1 MSQENESFTK
11 LFIKSGSI
19 IFVSLIITRFFGY
32 LFNSFLT
39 KSISSAEFG
48 SYTFAWSTAMLAN
61 AVLLLGISQAS
72 ARYIAFYRGKNDFQ
86 TVDSLVKT
94 GLVLVMALSSF
105 SLVLII
111 GINRFNPSLLSL
123 DRALILFIAGVF
135 IIHSIGF
142 FFANVISGYRKP
154 EFGGIFSMIFS
165 VLSFVFVLITVKY
178 AHSFNM
184 VLLAIILAFL
194 IPNIWGFVYVVQNYG
209 LRGNFSPALV
219 RQLIIFGI
227 PVTFIETANGLL
239 AWANLFIIKMF
250 YTFSEVGLFSVASIT
265 SNIILIFTQPLLNI
279 FAPIVAE
286 LCGKKDHEKLGFMS
300 SYLFERFL
308 IVSSPALLVLLLFPE
323 GILKIIFTEDYSKV
337 SFPLQILSL
346 SVFMLGLSM
355 LFRLIITASGKP
367 QLEARI
373 IIIAAI
379 INVILNLILV
389 KPLGIIG
396 ASMANLLSSIII
408 LCCSF
413 VYVRNLT
420 RLIVYRNRLW
430 KIAASLLISLA
441 LIFLVKIAVPN
452 LILAFFISFI
462 ILGVSYTG
470 SLFLLKTFR
479 EEDSMI
485 LKNILERTNISERKV
500 SSLLFVFRKGVS

>member
-1 MSQENESFTK
+1 MPQENESFTK
-11 LFIKSGSI
+11 IFIKSGSI

-39 KSISSAEFG
+39 KSISPAEFG
-48 SYTFAWSTAMLAN
+48 IYTFAWSTAMITN

-94 GLVLVMALSSF
+94 GMVMVIALSSF
-105 SLVLII
+105 SLLLII

-123 DRALILFIAGVF
+123 DRALILFITGVF

-142 FFANVISGYRKP
+142 FFANVIAGYRKP

-165 VLSFVFVLITVKY
+165 VLSFIFVIIAVKY

-209 LRGNFSPALV
+209 LWGKFSPALA
-219 RQLIIFGI
+219 RQLITFGI
-227 PVTFIETANGLL
+227 PVIFIETASGLL
-239 AWANLFIIKMF
+239 AWANIFIIKMF

-286 LCGKKDHEKLGFMS
+286 LFGKKDHEKLGFMS

-323 GILKIIFTEDYSKV
+323 GILKIIFTEDYSIV
-337 SFPLQILSL
+337 AFPLQILSL
-346 SVFMLGLSM
+346 SVFLLGLSM

-367 QLEARI
+367 QMEARI
-373 IIIAAI
+373 IMIAAVF
-379 INVILNLILV
+379 NVILNLILV
-389 KPLGIIG
+389 KPLGIMG
-396 ASMANLLSSIII
+396 ASLANLISAMII
-408 LCCSF
+408 LILSF
-413 VYVRNLT
+413 IYVRGIT
-420 RLIVYRNRLW
+420 KLIVYKNRLW
-430 KIAASLLISLA
+430 KIAASLLISLV
-441 LIFLVKIAVPN
+441 LIYFVKITVPN
-452 LILAFFISFI
+452 LRIAFLISFI
-462 ILGVSYTG
+462 LITVSYTV
-470 SLFLLKTFR
+470 SLIILKTFR
-479 EEDSMI
+479 EEDIVI
-485 LKNILERTNISERKV
+485 LRNLLERTGISEKRE
-500 SSLLFVFRKGVS
+500 SAMISIFRKGVS